1 MGLIFSHPDFGRPVW
16 HNFFTKISNN
26 STKQQAS
33 AQLISSAASQNE
45 LNTEN
50 KHKLLLNNFLDKLLL
65 NHFLDKLLL
74 NHFSDKLFFQQ
85 AEALSNMVFVI
96 SHIVT

>member
-16 HNFFTKISNN
+16 HSFFTKISNN

-65 NHFLDKLLL
+65 NHF
-74 NHFSDKLFFQQ
+74 SDKLFFQQ

>member
-16 HNFFTKISNN
+16 HSFFTKISNN
-26 STKQQAS
+26 STKQQTS

-65 NHFLDKLLL
+65 NHF
-74 NHFSDKLFFQQ
+74 SDKLFFQQ
-85 AEALSNMVFVI
+85 AEALSNRVFVI